1 MKKQLFDELVESI
14 KEAGQIHR
22 GEIRPSREFVFDA
35 QDVRAIRAKLHQSQS
50 EFARMIGVSV
60 STLQNWEQGR
70 RHPDAPAAAYLLA
83 ISRLSNEIGAAL
95 AQEP

>member
-1 MKKQLFDELVESI
+1 MEVGYQAVGISP
-14 KEAGQIHR
+14 A
-22 GEIRPSREFVFDA
+22 
-35 QDVRAIRAKLHQSQS
+35 
-50 EFARMIGVSV
+50 
-60 STLQNWEQGR
+60 TLRNWEQGR